1 MYKIYIMVDRYYRE
15 IEDVEN
21 NIENAMQISGI
32 LLKLKGYDDDLSKI
46 DNNSNNI
53 SSNSGLID
61 SNINAIKLVNK
72 NSQDN
77 RTDISTNLA
86 QISNIKN
93 DLSDFKINY
102 SIQNL
107 FIYNIDVEKNYTLN
121 KDNPKFRIFSYN
133 LEDDF
138 KSNSILE
145 FNCKILYNYT
155 TYNNIGTLIHVFKLY
170 DKNNELIHEYKNLKS
185 NAGDNLSA
193 YLNQN
198 DLFYTKLNENYSII
212 KIELILSILDNI
224 SKSVSCKLLNT
235 FKSNSLYVKHYKKIN
250 TLSINNNLT
259 DLENDISSNL
269 TKIDTNKGN
278 ISSNLTKID
287 TNKGNIS
294 SNLTKIDTNKG
305 NISSNSSKID
315 TNKNDISTNLIK
327 INSNEDDILYNLN
340 EINNIKNNSS
350 KSYLKNVYN
359 ILFYNNNEQ
368 ISFKDEIFYEKEFD
382 VNASINDFIE
392 IKFKISLEYR
402 RIDYRSY
409 IKNIYEVLDE
419 NNNSLYIKS
428 INNDEYNFFS
438 NKVTIDEEIFYTF
451 TKNIKKI
458 KFIIKFQKLSESRVI
473 YLYYIKND
481 NYRLTIKN
489 YGL

>member
-1 MYKIYIMVDRYYRE
+1 MVDRYYRE
-15 IEDVEN
+15 IEDVEKD
-21 NIENAMQISGI
+21 IENAMQISGI
-32 LLKLKGYDDDLSKI
+32 LLKLKGYDKDLSKI
-46 DNNSNNI
+46 NDNSNNI

-121 KDNPKFRIFSYN
+121 KDNPKFSIFSYN
-133 LEDDF
+133 LEDNF

-170 DKNNELIHEYKNLKS
+170 NKNNELIHEYKNLKS
-185 NAGDNLSA
+185 NSGDNLSA

-198 DLFYTKLNENYSII
+198 DEFYVKLNENYSII

-305 NISSNSSKID
+305 NISSNLTKID
-315 TNKNDISTNLIK
+315 TNKGNISSNLTKIDTNKSNIST
-327 INSNEDDILYNLN
+327 NLN
-340 EINNIKNNSS
+340 EIN
-350 KSYLKNVYN
+350 YLKNNKPTQYLKNIYN

-368 ISFKDEIFYEKEFD
+368 ISFKDEIFYEKEFN

-392 IKFKISLEYR
+392 IKFKIGLEYR
-402 RIDYRSY
+402 NINDRNYV
-409 IKNIYEVLDE
+409 KNIYEILDE
-419 NNNSLYIKS
+419 NDNSLYIKS
-428 INNDEYNFFS
+428 ASNSEYNYFS
-438 NKVTIDEEIFYTF
+438 NKCIIDENIFYTF

-458 KFIIKFQKLSESRVI
+458 KFVIKFQKLSESRVI
-473 YLYYIKND
+473 YLYYMKND